1 MEVSHQR
8 SGQGCSDGKR
18 PFHGLLQSKEQMG
31 GKELTLSLSNERGET
46 EGDDIDLSLKL

>member
-18 PFHGLLQSKEQMG
+18 PFHGLLQSKKQMG
-31 GKELTLSLSNERGET
+31 SKELTLSLSNERGET